1 MVARLVLAVRPLP
14 VLVGRVVAA
23 AVVEEAVA
31 VVEAVAVEEAVAAA
45 AAAVEEV
52 GAGA

>member
-14 VLVGRVVAA
+14 VLVGQVVAAAAAMVEVA

-31 VVEAVAVEEAVAAA
+31 VEGAV

-52 GAGA
+52 GVGA